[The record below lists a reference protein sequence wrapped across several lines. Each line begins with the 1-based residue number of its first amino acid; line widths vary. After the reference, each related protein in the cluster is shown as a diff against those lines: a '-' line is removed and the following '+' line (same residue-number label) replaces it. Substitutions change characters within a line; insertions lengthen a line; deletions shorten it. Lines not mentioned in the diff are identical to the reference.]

1 MQHIKEAHCHVSWP
15 RDAVDI
21 YMLGRDR
28 EQVEELGGHCSYA
41 RTLAKPVEFVE
52 TSGSESPEPTCTLT
66 MEAAQQLMDQLWV
79 CGLRPTEG
87 TGSAGSLAAT
97 EKHLNDMRA
106 IVSKQLEVQL
116 NAVQR

>member
-1 MQHIKEAHCHVSWP
+1 MRATEAHFNWQWAHQHLECYL
-15 RDAVDI
+15 I
-21 YMLGRDR
+21 G
-28 EQVEELGGHCSYA
+28 E
-41 RTLAKPVEFVE
+41 
-52 TSGSESPEPTCTLT
+52 GSETIPQGDGFRRSRTIGQPVIERPVSLDGASPQPTFTLSQQS
-66 MEAAQQLMDQLWV
+66 AQQLMDQLWL

-116 NAVQR
+116 GKSNGR